1 VGVLEVEWG
10 SPLHPTPS
18 WELQLLPISLDRQL
32 LVGLQLA
39 EASGNI
45 ALEALI
51 LLWEEWN
58 N

>member
-1 VGVLEVEWG
+1 VLEVEWG